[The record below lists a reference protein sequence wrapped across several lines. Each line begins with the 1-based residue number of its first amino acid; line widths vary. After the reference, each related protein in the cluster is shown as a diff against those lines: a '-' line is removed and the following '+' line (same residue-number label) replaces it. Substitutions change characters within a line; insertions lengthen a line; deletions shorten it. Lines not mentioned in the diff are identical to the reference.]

1 MSSYIVKVL
10 YNTRVGRCYYHMMKQ
25 TMEWHGTR
33 RSRLYYYLDVAI
45 LFYIHVRLLA
55 MTYLIKNNYEI
66 DARFPYNFRRDDPFQ
81 SFIYQNKD
89 IYGAEVPLMML
100 AMGIFNFICQDSL
113 YRLNVSTLTW
123 RWWYQLIVTNQ
134 DNYYQFHMHDFGL
147 ITMAKSIEMV
157 NRMNIHP
164 FWSILP
170 QFIIEFIAGIYSKI
184 MIQYNLE
191 QIDRQKYLDKKLS
204 ILPHL
209 SLKLRSKLIKTLL
222 MWDIFALFSQ
232 ILIGTIVFAGHIIE
246 MNQKIWKL
254 IKKCRKKGGMLCSIS
269 NRSHMIVSNQ
279 LSVHNRVTYL
289 VISGS
294 HELFAFVL
302 YAFLLTN
309 IPVNVYLIQRN
320 IFEQQKLMD
329 QMVLWTVVFIQL
341 IVFIIVFGPLA
352 WCAEVYHSPAKF
364 IPILQPMLRGSSGWL
379 WHKMK
384 YEDLYHRLIDDGPK
398 LAVCVGS
405 VREITYMASIEVCTI
420 LASL

>member
-1 MSSYIVKVL
+1 
-10 YNTRVGRCYYHMMKQ
+10 
-25 TMEWHGTR
+25 
-33 RSRLYYYLDVAI
+33 
-45 LFYIHVRLLA
+45 
-55 MTYLIKNNYEI
+55 
-66 DARFPYNFRRDDPFQ
+66 
-81 SFIYQNKD
+81 
-89 IYGAEVPLMML
+89 
-100 AMGIFNFICQDSL
+100 
-113 YRLNVSTLTW
+113 
-123 RWWYQLIVTNQ
+123 
-134 DNYYQFHMHDFGL
+134 
-147 ITMAKSIEMV
+147 
-157 NRMNIHP
+157 
-164 FWSILP
+164 
-170 QFIIEFIAGIYSKI
+170 
-184 MIQYNLE
+184 
-191 QIDRQKYLDKKLS
+191 
-204 ILPHL
+204 
-209 SLKLRSKLIKTLL
+209 
-222 MWDIFALFSQ
+222 
-232 ILIGTIVFAGHIIE
+232 
-246 MNQKIWKL
+246 
-254 IKKCRKKGGMLCSIS
+254 MLCSIS